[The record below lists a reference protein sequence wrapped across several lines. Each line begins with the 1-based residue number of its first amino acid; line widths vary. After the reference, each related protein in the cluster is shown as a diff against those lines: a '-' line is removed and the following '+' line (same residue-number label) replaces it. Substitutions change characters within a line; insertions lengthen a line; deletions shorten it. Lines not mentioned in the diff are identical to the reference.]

1 MAKPGSPGAE
11 DQTTPT
17 QTLVE
22 RRRPGRVE
30 FTNPHVVAMLRDPTA
45 LDPAAA
51 AEISGPV
58 EDLGTTSDGY
68 DSLASARGIVTGVLL
83 ALPLWAL
90 IGAGAW
96 FLLRG

>member
-1 MAKPGSPGAE
+1 MPEPCSHATEG
-11 DQTTPT
+11 QTTDPPT
-17 QTLVE
+17 FVE

-30 FTNPHVVAMLRDPTA
+30 YSSPQLIEMMRGETR
-45 LDPAAA
+45 LDPSASLTTCIPF
-51 AEISGPV
+51 EN
-58 EDLGTTSDGY
+58 LGSASDDG
-68 DSLASARGIVTGVLL
+68 DNLSAARGILTGVLL